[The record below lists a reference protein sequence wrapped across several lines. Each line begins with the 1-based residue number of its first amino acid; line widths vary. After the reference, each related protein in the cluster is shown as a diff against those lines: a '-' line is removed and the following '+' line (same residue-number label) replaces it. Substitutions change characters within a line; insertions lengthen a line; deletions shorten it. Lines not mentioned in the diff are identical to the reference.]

1 LLIQVEDEIR
11 LLLEAIH
18 QSSSEP
24 AARSRGTDDEVS
36 PQCRHDGEPE
46 IDQDADL
53 HSPSESF
60 YELTQHQSTRSKPA
74 NARAPQSSHV
84 PIRRDC
90 HSAPIPMQNAKD
102 KQILE
107 YVTARPASSGSL
119 RPRTA
124 DGRSL
129 LRPGT
134 AFLTRPGTSAD
145 TAPNLLLRPQTAAA
159 GLVLDAPIMRSGRFA
174 LEPFPGPSGW
184 ETPNGATPTQHGQS
198 PQRNAM
204 LRNSLSQQSDWGSAH
219 VDFRKDNVSKNGVCA
234 LTRPGSAAS
243 LTPGSSQLERSSW
256 DFPSRPS
263 TQQGRPQ
270 SRSTEGGGGSRPGTG
285 SSAGGRGFGE
295 VVEAMA
301 DRLNVFQIE
310 VVAAPLRQ
318 ALADERVSAIS
329 T

>member
-1 LLIQVEDEIR
+1 LLFQVEDEIR

-24 AARSRGTDDEVS
+24 AARSRSTDDEAS
-36 PQCRHDGEPE
+36 PQCRHDGELE

-60 YELTQHQSTRSKPA
+60 YELTQLKSTRSKPA
-74 NARAPQSSHV
+74 NARAPHSSHV
-84 PIRRDC
+84 PTRRDC
-90 HSAPIPMQNAKD
+90 HSAPIPMQSAED
-102 KQILE
+102 KRILE

-124 DGRSL
+124 GGRSL

-134 AFLTRPGTSAD
+134 AFLARPGTSAS

-159 GLVLDAPIMRSGRFA
+159 GLVLDAPIMSRGRFS
-174 LEPFPGPSGW
+174 LDLFPGPSGW

-198 PQRNAM
+198 PQRNAT

-219 VDFRKDNVSKNGVCA
+219 LNLGKDNVSKNGACA
-234 LTRPGSAAS
+234 LTRPSSAAS
-243 LTPGSSQLERSSW
+243 LTPRSSQRERSSW
-256 DFPSRPS
+256 DFTSRPS

-285 SSAGGRGFGE
+285 SSAGGRGLGE
-295 VVEAMA
+295 VVEAVA
-301 DRLNVFQIE
+301 DRLNVFHIE

-318 ALADERVSAIS
+318 ALAGERVGAIL